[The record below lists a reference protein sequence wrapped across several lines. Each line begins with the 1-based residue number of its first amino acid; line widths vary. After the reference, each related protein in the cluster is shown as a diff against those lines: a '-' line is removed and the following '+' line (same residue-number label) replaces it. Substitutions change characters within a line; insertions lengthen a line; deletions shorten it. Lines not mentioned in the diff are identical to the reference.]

1 MTVIYICSSL
11 SIKEKMNPKM
21 SEANR
26 DKKLSDASVH
36 KLPTR
41 FSLSYLGANQAIFS
55 REEKI

>member
-1 MTVIYICSSL
+1 
-11 SIKEKMNPKM
+11 M

-41 FSLSYLGANQAIFS
+41 FSLSYLGGNQTIS
-55 REEKI
+55 PEKKKFKTLYKYCYSFFHLL